1 VVFCRSMIT
10 NGIEWSVTWLAIEFK
25 VYQSKRIGIASCPVS
40 TEISS
45 GDLNVKLT
53 PVQISQRVR
62 HSLERKTHFRYH
74 IRSSAT
80 RACGIA
86 KAVAKACSY
95 KGEII
100 LSRFLCRR
108 PKVIYSINI

>member
-1 VVFCRSMIT
+1 MIT

-25 VYQSKRIGIASCPVS
+25 VYQSKRIRPVS

-45 GDLNVKLT
+45 VITRDLNVKLT

-74 IRSSAT
+74 IRYSAT
-80 RACGIA
+80 RACGTA

>member
-1 VVFCRSMIT
+1 MIT

-25 VYQSKRIGIASCPVS
+25 VYQSKGIGIASCPVS

-45 GDLNVKLT
+45 VVTRDLNVKLT
-53 PVQISQRVR
+53 PVQISQCVR

-80 RACGIA
+80 GACGTV